1 MTMVVKAPNGAT
13 VQFPDGTDDA
23 TINKVMSENFPVDTV
38 SDAYKSFDAGVA
50 KGTAGLL
57 GSLGDLTNLGA
68 KGIQKASDYVS
79 DKLGLPRYEPPAE
92 KGPIASLLDQIPTSE
107 SMLKEIKDRYYGG
120 QDLYEPQTTTG
131 KYARSVGE
139 AAPAALGGGGS
150 AVARGLSAVGSGVAS
165 EALGQLTEG
174 TAAEPYARVAGAA
187 VGGFAPYAA
196 GRVVT
201 PLPSSPARQRLVDD
215 LRDEGVTSLTAGQT
229 TGNKR
234 LQYMESVTSAAP
246 LGGGAADRIQE
257 EGQRQFTRAAL
268 RRAGIDGEEAAP
280 EVLAANQDRLG
291 GTFRALS
298 ARNNLV
304 PDNQFI
310 TDVVDAARNYRRVPD
325 SQQRAI
331 VQGYIDDIIGHV
343 NNGMMPGPQYQEMR
357 SRLSRQANSLRQS
370 DPTLSE
376 ALRDM
381 RNALDN
387 AMERSIPQGSQDA
400 NLWAQTRREY
410 GAQKVLEKTAS
421 RAGEATAE
429 GQIVPSNLRN
439 TVSAE
444 NRGAYARGEGDFAGL
459 ARAGAGVM
467 APLPNS
473 GTGQRN
479 IVWDVLNGSTLG
491 VLPAVTGR
499 VMMAPPTQAY
509 LRNQALTEALRA
521 EPARRRALYM
531 ALMEASR
538 QPQRLY
544 VGPNRQLEQPRDQSE

>member
-1 MTMVVKAPNGAT
+1 MTLVIKAPNGAT

-23 TINKVMSENFPVDTV
+23 TINKVMSENFPVDTAT
-38 SDAYKSFDAGVA
+38 DAAKSFDAGVA

-68 KGIQKASDYVS
+68 VGIKKASDYIS
-79 DKLGLPRYEPPAE
+79 DKVGLPRYEPPQE
-92 KGPIASLLDQIPTSE
+92 KGPVASLLDKIPTSA
-107 SMLKEIKDRYYGG
+107 SMTKEIQDRYYGG
-120 QDLYEPQTTTG
+120 EAPYEPQTNTG
-131 KYARSVGE
+131 KYARSIGE

-150 AVARGLSAVGSGVAS
+150 LAARGISAVGAGAAS
-165 EALGQLTEG
+165 EALGQASEG
-174 TAAEPYARVAGAA
+174 TAAEPYARAAGAA
-187 VGGFAPYAA
+187 IGGLTPYAA

-201 PLPSSPARQRLVDD
+201 PLPSSAARQRLVGD
-215 LRDEGVTSLTAGQT
+215 LQDEGVTSLTAGQR

-234 LQYMESVTSAAP
+234 LQYMESVTSTAP
-246 LGGGAADRIQE
+246 LGGGAAERIQE

-268 RRAGIDGEEAAP
+268 RRAGIEGEEAAP
-280 EVLAANQDRLG
+280 EVMAANQDRLS

-298 ARNNLV
+298 ARNNLT
-304 PDNQFI
+304 PDNQFVNDI
-310 TDVVDAARNYRRVPD
+310 VDAARNYRRVPD
-325 SQQRAI
+325 SQQRAM
-331 VQGYIDDIIGHV
+331 VQGYIDDIIAHV
-343 NNGMMPGPQYQEMR
+343 NNGHMPGPMYQEMR
-357 SRLSRQANSLRQS
+357 SRLSKQANSLRQS

-410 GAQKVLEKTAS
+410 GGQKVLEKTAS

-429 GQIVPSNLRN
+429 GQIVPANLRN
-439 TVSAE
+439 TVAAE
-444 NRGAYARGEGDFAGL
+444 NRGAYARGEGQFSGL

-479 IVWDVLNGSTLG
+479 IIWDILNGATLG
-491 VLPAVTGR
+491 AVPAVTGR
-499 VMMAPPTQAY
+499 VMMAAPTQAY

-521 EPARRRALYM
+521 EPARRRAAYM

-538 QPQRLY
+538 SKL
-544 VGPNRQLEQPRDQSE
+544 LEQPRQQSE